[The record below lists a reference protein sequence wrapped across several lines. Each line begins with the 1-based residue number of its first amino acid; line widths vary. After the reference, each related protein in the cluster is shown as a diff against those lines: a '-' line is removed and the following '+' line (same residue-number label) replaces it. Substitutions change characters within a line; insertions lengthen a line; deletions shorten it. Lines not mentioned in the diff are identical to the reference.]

1 MTSREEQILVLERR
15 NKYVLIFSMFICPG
29 FGENVLGWKESKLCE
44 GKLAQLL
51 SVSASSAHPS
61 KEVYCRHAP
70 ALHPC
75 RRGLLFL
82 AHSQDICIMG
92 STVAT
97 LLLYIPVEVV
107 DCRTQ
112 LSAVVVFHNKQML
125 QNGVGKSS
133 NIEEVF
139 CPA

>member
-1 MTSREEQILVLERR
+1 MDGAPNITLREEQILVLEKR
-15 NKYVLIFSMFICPG
+15 NEYVLIFPIIICPG

-75 RRGLLFL
+75 KRGLLFL
-82 AHSQDICIMG
+82 AHSQGIRTMG

-97 LLLYIPVEVV
+97 LLFYIPVEVV
-107 DCRTQ
+107 DCPTQ
-112 LSAVVVFHNKQML
+112 LSAVVVFHDKCYRTEK
-125 QNGVGKSS
+125 G
-133 NIEEVF
+133 IF
-139 CPA
+139 

>member
-82 AHSQDICIMG
+82 AHSQEIRTMG
-92 STVAT
+92 SSVAT
-97 LLLYIPVEVV
+97 PCSTSL
-107 DCRTQ
+107 
-112 LSAVVVFHNKQML
+112 
-125 QNGVGKSS
+125 
-133 NIEEVF
+133 
-139 CPA
+139 

>member
-1 MTSREEQILVLERR
+1 
-15 NKYVLIFSMFICPG
+15 MFIWPG

-61 KEVYCRHAP
+61 KEVYCLHAP

-82 AHSQDICIMG
+82 AHSQDIRAMG

-97 LLLYIPVEVV
+97 LLLYIHVEVV
-107 DCRTQ
+107 DCPTQ
-112 LSAVVVFHNKQML
+112 LSAVVVFHDKCYRTEK
-125 QNGVGKSS
+125 G
-133 NIEEVF
+133 IF
-139 CPA
+139 

>member
-29 FGENVLGWKESKLCE
+29 FGENALGWKESKLCE

-75 RRGLLFL
+75 KRGLLF
-82 AHSQDICIMG
+82 
-92 STVAT
+92 
-97 LLLYIPVEVV
+97 
-107 DCRTQ
+107 
-112 LSAVVVFHNKQML
+112 
-125 QNGVGKSS
+125 
-133 NIEEVF
+133 
-139 CPA
+139 